1 MFWDAGAYATRGE
14 CDAGLG
20 LFGERSLRDPRAPGS
35 TPTMYQQALG
45 TAYRGFG
52 HVEFSGDGRH
62 MDLCARA
69 VNRPSR
75 VSFEKLRPGATTLT
89 GEVVTVNTGNVVK
102 CLEGPRAPWDTESH
116 QGRTR
121 AEKNSTRIGKAWRPS
136 EGSACRPLAT
146 LVIVHMNEDRT
157 IWPTFRSRS
166 QGGTYTGVHR

>member
-1 MFWDAGAYATRGE
+1 MTMFWDAGAYATRGE

-62 MDLCARA
+62 MDLCAPP

-75 VSFEKLRPGATTLT
+75 VSFENALRPGATTLT

-102 CLEGPRAPWDTESH
+102 CLEGPRAPWDTGVSPRKNARGEEQH
-116 QGRTR
+116 AHRQGVAALRR
-121 AEKNSTRIGKAWRPS
+121 LRVPPCSDAR
-136 EGSACRPLAT
+136 
-146 LVIVHMNEDRT
+146 H
-157 IWPTFRSRS
+157 RSL
-166 QGGTYTGVHR
+166 